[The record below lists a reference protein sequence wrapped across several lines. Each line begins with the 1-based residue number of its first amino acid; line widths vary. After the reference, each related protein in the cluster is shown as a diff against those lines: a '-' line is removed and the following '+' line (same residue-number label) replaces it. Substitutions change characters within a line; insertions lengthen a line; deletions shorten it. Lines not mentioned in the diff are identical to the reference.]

1 MYNLIQFE
9 LVKIFRKPRTYISFL
24 VVFLIIIAFFFGM
37 FYEGEKLISFVT
49 QNLEANF
56 QLEGKII
63 NVYLLSYL
71 LMNIL
76 WIHIPILICLV
87 TGDLIA
93 GEASKGT
100 LRLIMTRPYSR
111 FQIYL
116 SKYIAGFIYTIML
129 ILFMF
134 LLSFGLGAL
143 LFGEGDLIVIRKL
156 INIFSSDDVIWRFAY
171 AYGFGILS
179 MLVVASLSFM
189 ISSFTK
195 NAIGP
200 IVGTIAILIGLNVI
214 TALGMSVLSP
224 IAPYLFNVHFAKWQ
238 YFFDFDI
245 EWNKLYQAV
254 IVQLVYIFLFFFIGF
269 YNFNKKDIHT

>member
-37 FYEGEKLISFVT
+37 YYEGEKLISFVT

-156 INIFSSDDVIWRFAY
+156 INIFSSDDVIWRFGY

-214 TALGMSVLSP
+214 TALGMSLLSP

-245 EWNKLYQAV
+245 EWNKLYQAI

>member
-1 MYNLIQFE
+1 MFNLIQFE
-9 LVKIFRKPRTYISFL
+9 LIKIFRKPRTYIGFL
-24 VVFLIIIAFFFGM
+24 VVFLIISAFFLGM
-37 FYEGEKLISFVT
+37 YYEGEKLISFVT

-93 GEASKGT
+93 GEAAKGT

-116 SKYIAGFIYTIML
+116 SKYIAGFIYTLLLIM
-129 ILFMF
+129 FMF
-134 LLSFGLGAL
+134 LLSFGFGAL

-156 INIFSSDDVIWRFAY
+156 INIFNSDDVIWRFSY

-189 ISSFTK
+189 ISAFSK
-195 NAIGP
+195 NSIGP

-214 TALGMSVLSP
+214 TTLGMSLLSP
-224 IAPYLFNVHFAKWQ
+224 ITPYLFNVHFAKWQ

-254 IVQLVYIFLFFFIGF
+254 VVQFAYVILFFFIGF
-269 YNFNKKDIHT
+269 YHFNKKDIHT